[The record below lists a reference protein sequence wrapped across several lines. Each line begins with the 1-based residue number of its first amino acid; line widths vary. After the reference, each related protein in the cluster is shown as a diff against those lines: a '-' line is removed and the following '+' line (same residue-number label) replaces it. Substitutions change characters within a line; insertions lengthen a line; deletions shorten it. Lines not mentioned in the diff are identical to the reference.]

1 MLTCPGWLIISK
13 TKNFKIEWRQNY
25 MSQELNYGRTP
36 VVPFKAKEGDISI
49 VKTQTAAGTITGP
62 SVASPLGKGAAVELD
77 SEMTVKAYNS
87 GLFIGFVYNEGKW
100 VNGEPRTGMNQ
111 SAAVSAD
118 ALREVGIETIF
129 KKVITLTGKTSESI
143 TAKKY
148 LVFHSDGTVKLSSS
162 SGATETNMVA
172 LSDQDTNNKV
182 VVGIL

>member
-1 MLTCPGWLIISK
+1 
-13 TKNFKIEWRQNY
+13 

-129 KKVITLTGKTSESI
+129 KKVVTLTGKTSESI
-143 TAKKY
+143 TATKY

>member
-1 MLTCPGWLIISK
+1 
-13 TKNFKIEWRQNY
+13 

-118 ALREVGIETIF
+118 ALREVGIEIIF
-129 KKVITLTGKTSESI
+129 KKVVTLTGKTSESI

>member
-1 MLTCPGWLIISK
+1 
-13 TKNFKIEWRQNY
+13 

-36 VVPFKAKEGDISI
+36 VVPFKAKEGDITI

-62 SVASPLGKGAAVELD
+62 SVASPLTKGAAVELD

-129 KKVITLTGKTSESI
+129 KKIVTLTGKTSENI
-143 TAKKY
+143 AAKKY

-162 SGATETNMVA
+162 SGSTETNMVA
-172 LSDQDTNNKV
+172 LSDQDSNDRV

>member
-1 MLTCPGWLIISK
+1 
-13 TKNFKIEWRQNY
+13 

-36 VVPFKAKEGDISI
+36 VVPFKAKEGDITI

-62 SVASPLGKGAAVELD
+62 SVASPLTKGAAVELD

-111 SAAVSAD
+111 AAAVSAD

-129 KKVITLTGKTSESI
+129 KKIVTLTGKTSENI
-143 TAKKY
+143 AAKKY

-162 SGATETNMVA
+162 SGSTETNMVA
-172 LSDQDTNNKV
+172 LSDQDSNDRV